1 MIMDFFSFASKHP
14 DWSAN
19 KIIIEYRKRGG
30 KIRRQ
35 TALQQ
40 IRNIRNVKINKKK
53 ITRTKNKN
61 QIRNIRNVKINKK
74 KITRTKKSIVSAKN
88 KKRMVNWEYRN
99 FDLYIIYKFINIKY
113 LSQYELEHLDLM
125 EDYLKRQQHI
135 YTFGIKNRF
144 DLRRA
149 DAFYDELVLEMQDA
163 EISRLDVEYMKF
175 DKKGKGKK
183 ITRAKLISLIE

>member
-1 MIMDFFSFASKHP
+1 MTMDFFSFASQHS

-19 KIIIEYRKRGG
+19 KIIIEYRKIGG

-74 KITRTKKSIVSAKN
+74 KITRTKNKKRMVSIKN

-113 LSQYELEHLDLM
+113 LTQYELEHL
-125 EDYLKRQQHI
+125 EFIEGQQHI

>member
-1 MIMDFFSFASKHP
+1 MTTDFFSFASQHS

-35 TALQQ
+35 SALQQ
-40 IRNIRNVKINKKK
+40 IRNIRNVKLNKKK

-74 KITRTKKSIVSAKN
+74 KITRIKN
-88 KKRMVNWEYRN
+88 KKLVNWKYRN

-125 EDYLKRQQHI
+125 EDYLKKQQHI

-149 DAFYDELVLEMQDA
+149 DAFYDECVLQMQDA
-163 EISRLDVEYMKF
+163 EISRLDVEYMQF

>member
-1 MIMDFFSFASKHP
+1 MTTDFFSFASQHS

-19 KIIIEYRKRGG
+19 KIIIKFRRSGG

-35 TALQQ
+35 TALEQ
-40 IRNIRNVKINKKK
+40 IRNIKNVKLNKKK
-53 ITRTKNKN
+53 ITRTKNKK
-61 QIRNIRNVKINKK
+61 RMLSTKNKK
-74 KITRTKKSIVSAKN
+74 RMVSTKN

-99 FDLYIIYKFINIKY
+99 FDLYIVYKFINIKY

-125 EDYLKRQQHI
+125 EDYLKTHQHI

-144 DLRRA
+144 DLKRA
-149 DAFYDELVLEMQDA
+149 DAFYDELVLEMQDT
-163 EISRLDVEYMKF
+163 EISRLDVEYMQF

>member
-1 MIMDFFSFASKHP
+1 MDFLSFASQHS

-19 KIIIEYRKRGG
+19 KIIIEYRKKGG

-35 TALQQ
+35 TALEQ
-40 IRNIRNVKINKKK
+40 IRNIRNLKLNKKK
-53 ITRTKNKN
+53 IHTK
-61 QIRNIRNVKINKK
+61 
-74 KITRTKKSIVSAKN
+74 TKKRIVSTKN

-99 FDLYIIYKFINIKY
+99 FDFYIIYKFINIKY

-144 DLRRA
+144 DLKRA

-163 EISRLDVEYMKF
+163 EISRLDVEYMEF
-175 DKKGKGKK
+175 KKNGKGKK

>member
-1 MIMDFFSFASKHP
+1 MTTDFFSFASDHP

-35 TALQQ
+35 TALEE
-40 IRNIRNVKINKKK
+40 IRKIKNIKINKKK
-53 ITRTKNKN
+53 ITRT
-61 QIRNIRNVKINKK
+61 
-74 KITRTKKSIVSAKN
+74 KN

-99 FDLYIIYKFINIKY
+99 FELYIIYKFVKIKY

-163 EISRLDVEYMKF
+163 EISRLDVEYMEF
-175 DKKGKGKK
+175 KKNGKGKK

>member
-1 MIMDFFSFASKHP
+1 MIMDFFSFVREHT

-19 KIIIEYRKRGG
+19 KIIIEYRKIGG

-35 TALQQ
+35 TALEQ
-40 IRNIRNVKINKKK
+40 IRNIKNVKLNKKK
-53 ITRTKNKN
+53 IT
-61 QIRNIRNVKINKK
+61 KK
-74 KITRTKKSIVSAKN
+74 RMVSTKN

-99 FDLYIIYKFINIKY
+99 YNFYIIYKFINIKY

-125 EDYLKRQQHI
+125 EDYLKKQQYI

-163 EISRLDVEYMKF
+163 EISRLDVEYMQF

>member
-1 MIMDFFSFASKHP
+1 MIMDFFSFASEHP
-14 DWSAN
+14 DWSSN

-35 TALQQ
+35 TALKQ

-74 KITRTKKSIVSAKN
+74 KITRTKNKKRMVSTKN

-125 EDYLKRQQHI
+125 EDYLKTQQHI

-163 EISRLDVEYMKF
+163 EISRLDV
-175 DKKGKGKK
+175 KGRK
-183 ITRAKLISLIE
+183 